1 MSFSVFGCIDMDYD
15 CRPEPDRTATNMDT
29 AMSEQHSPLILVD
42 GSSYLYRAF
51 FASQQADL
59 RTSDG
64 VPTGAVRV
72 MTSMLRSLIKQYPQ
86 SPVVVVFD
94 AKGKTFRDDIYPEYK
109 AQRPPMPDDLRLQI
123 EPIHNIVK
131 AMGLPLIAV
140 EGVEADDVIGT
151 LAVEASG
158 KGVDTLISTGDKDMA
173 QLVDKHVTLINTMTD
188 TVMDVAGVEEK
199 YGIPPHLIIDYLAL
213 MGDKVDNI
221 PGVPGVGE
229 KTALA
234 LLQGVGGIKDLYE
247 NLEKIPALG
256 FRGSKS
262 MPKKLEDNREAAEL
276 SYLLATIKTDVELDS
291 KVEDFVL
298 PAPDAAALKELFS
311 TFEFRSWVRELS
323 GEAPSAADVASGDAE
338 PQAPENIEYETVLD
352 EAALDRWLEA
362 LEKAELFAF
371 DTETTSLNYMEAELV
386 GVSFAIEPGQAAYVP
401 VAHDYMGAPEQ
412 ISRERLLEKLKPLL
426 ESEQHLKVGQ
436 HIKYDMNVLARYGI
450 ALRGVAFDTMLESYV
465 FNSTA
470 TRHDMDSLADKYLG
484 VKTVHFEDI
493 AGKGKK
499 QLTFNQIELEQAAPY
514 AAEDADITLR
524 LHQALVAKLDS
535 TPAVKPV
542 FEEIER
548 PLIPVLSHIERNG
561 ALVDAN
567 LLGQQSLEIAERLKE
582 IEKAAHDE
590 AGEPFNLSSTKQL
603 QTILFEQKKLPVLK
617 KTPKGAPSTAEE
629 VLQELALDYP
639 LPKLILEHRSLSKL
653 KSTYT
658 DKLPL
663 MINPQTGRIHTS
675 YHQAVTATGR
685 LSSSDPNLQNIPVRN
700 AEGRRIRQAFV
711 APEGYKIVAADYS
724 QIELRIM
731 AHLSQD
737 KGLLNA
743 FSHGDDVH
751 RATAAEVFKTSVEDV
766 SAEQRRR
773 AKAINFG
780 LIYGMSA
787 FGLGKQL
794 GVGRNEAQ
802 QYIEHYFETYP
813 GVQNYMDD
821 IRTKA
826 AEEGYVET
834 LFGRRLY
841 LPEIKARNAMRRQA
855 AERTAINAP
864 MQGTAA
870 DIIKK
875 AMLAVDSWLANG
887 EMDARMIMQVHDEL
901 VFEVREDQVE
911 AFVVAVKEKMAAAAD
926 LDVPLVVDA
935 GIGDNWEQ
943 AH

>member
-1 MSFSVFGCIDMDYD
+1 M
-15 CRPEPDRTATNMDT
+15 T
-29 AMSEQHSPLILVD
+29 EQIAPLILVD

-64 VPTGAVRV
+64 TPTGAVRV
-72 MTSMLRSLIKQYPQ
+72 MTSMLRSLINQYPH

-94 AKGKTFRDDIYPEYK
+94 AKGKTFRDEIYPEYK
-109 AQRPPMPDDLRLQI
+109 AQRPSMPDDLRLQV
-123 EPIHNIVK
+123 EPIHDIIR
-131 AMGLPLIAV
+131 AMGLPLV
-140 EGVEADDVIGT
+140 VEEGVEADDVIGT
-151 LAVEASG
+151 LAREASE
-158 KGVDTLISTGDKDMA
+158 KGRATIISTGDKDMA
-173 QLVDKHVTLINTMTD
+173 QLVDQHVSLINTMND
-188 TVMDVAGVEEK
+188 SHMDVAGVEEK
-199 YGIPPHLIIDYLAL
+199 FGIPPHLIIDYLAL

-234 LLQGVGGIKDLYE
+234 LLQGIGGIKDLYD
-247 NLEKIPALG
+247 NLDKIPALG
-256 FRGSKS
+256 FRGSKI
-262 MPKKLEDNREAAEL
+262 MPKKLQDNREAAEL
-276 SYLLATIKTDVELDS
+276 SYLLATIKLDVPLHESID
-291 KVEDFVL
+291 DFQL
-298 PAPDAAALKELFS
+298 PQPDNDALKALFS
-311 TFEFRSWVRELS
+311 RFEFRSWVQALEAGPVAVADGNDPAEL
-323 GEAPSAADVASGDAE
+323 AADEIETDYQLVLTEAE
-338 PQAPENIEYETVLD
+338 LD
-352 EAALDRWLEA
+352 SWLEI
-362 LEKAELFAF
+362 LTQSELFAF

-386 GVSFAIEPGQAAYVP
+386 GVSFAVEPGQAAYVP
-401 VAHDYMGAPEQ
+401 CGHDYVGAPEQ
-412 ISRERLLEKLKPLL
+412 ISRARLLEKLKPLL
-426 ESEQHLKVGQ
+426 ESDQQLKVGQ

-450 ALRGVAFDTMLESYV
+450 ELKGVAFDTMLESYV

-470 TRHDMDSLADKYLG
+470 SRHDMDSLADRYLG
-484 VKTVHFEDI
+484 MKTIHFEDI

-499 QLTFNQIELEQAAPY
+499 QLTFNQIDLEQAAPY

-524 LHQALVAKLDS
+524 LHLTLNASLNKDEALA
-535 TPAVKPV
+535 AV
-542 FEEIER
+542 FEQIEK
-548 PLIPVLSHIERNG
+548 PLIPVLSRIERNG
-561 ALVDAN
+561 ARVDAR
-567 LLGQQSLEIAERLKE
+567 LLGEQSVEIAARLVELEREAFDLAGKE
-582 IEKAAHDE
+582 
-590 AGEPFNLSSTKQL
+590 FNLSSPKQL
-603 QTILFEQKKLPVLK
+603 QQILFEEQKIPVLK

-663 MINPQTGRIHTS
+663 MINPATGRIHTS

-737 KGLLNA
+737 QGLLSA
-743 FSHGDDVH
+743 FAHGDDVH
-751 RATAAEVFKTSVEDV
+751 RATAAEVFKVGLDQV
-766 SAEQRRR
+766 SSDQRRS

-787 FGLGKQL
+787 FGLAKQL
-794 GVGRNEAQ
+794 GIGRNEAK
-802 QYIEHYFETYP
+802 QYIDHYFETYP
-813 GVQNYMDD
+813 GVQRYMDE
-821 IRTKA
+821 IRLKA

-834 LFGRRLY
+834 LYGRRLY
-841 LPEIKARNAMRRQA
+841 LPEIKSRNAMRRQA

-875 AMLAVDSWLANG
+875 AMVQVDQWLS
-887 EMDARMIMQVHDEL
+887 ESDMDARIIMQVHDEL
-901 VFEVREDQVE
+901 VFEVAEAQLDRFVE
-911 AFVVAVKEKMAAAAD
+911 QAKQMMAEAVS